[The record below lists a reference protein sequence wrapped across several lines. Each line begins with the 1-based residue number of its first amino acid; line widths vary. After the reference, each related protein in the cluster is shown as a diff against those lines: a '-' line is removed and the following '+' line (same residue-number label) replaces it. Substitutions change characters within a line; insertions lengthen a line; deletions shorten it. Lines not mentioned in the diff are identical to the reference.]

1 MSVICVLFFRVIYFI
16 ALLAA
21 LFSFA
26 TMSLPTV
33 PPLLSQAP
41 HDHDDVDDDAAAE
54 EDEIPDSLDEVQVL
68 PG

>member
-1 MSVICVLFFRVIYFI
+1 MSVICVLFFRGIYFI

-41 HDHDDVDDDAAAE
+41 HDHDDDDDDDAE